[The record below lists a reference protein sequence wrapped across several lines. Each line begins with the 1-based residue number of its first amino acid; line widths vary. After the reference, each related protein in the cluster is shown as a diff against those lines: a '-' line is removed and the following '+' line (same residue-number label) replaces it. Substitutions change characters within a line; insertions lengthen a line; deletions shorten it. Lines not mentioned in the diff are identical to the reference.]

1 MLVAEPRQRRA
12 CGAAAHGSN
21 PPIPLEG
28 VIFQM
33 SDYIARQHEL
43 RQKAWH
49 EAKHLLDTAAGEQRD
64 LTADEEQTYQRISA
78 ELDQRAQVIEQLKA
92 DEERAARLDAVA
104 AEVRTDEVPAPAD
117 DTDAE
122 VLRRMARGEVRTHE
136 FGLEKRD
143 ILTSTS
149 GSPVPTS
156 FYDQLIMKAR
166 LVGPMLDTSTVLNT
180 ASGENLQIPSL
191 NTYSTATVATQG
203 GTITESDP
211 TFNSFTTLSAYRVSF
226 IVQASV
232 EMVEDSGIDFAAF
245 LADQAG
251 NELGFRVNN
260 LLTVGTG
267 TVQPTGIVSAAGSG
281 VTGGTGVSGA
291 FTADNLI
298 DLVYSLD
305 GAARL
310 LPGVGWMMNG
320 ASIGA
325 VRKLKDSQ
333 GQYLFSPSLSGEARD
348 MLLSYPIYEN
358 PAVANAGTAVKSVVF
373 GHLPSYYVRQ
383 VGGIR
388 IDRSDD
394 FAFNTGLI
402 SWRFT
407 YRVDGNLP
415 QTSHVKYF
423 IGGTA

>member
-1 MLVAEPRQRRA
+1 MK
-12 CGAAAHGSN
+12 
-21 PPIPLEG
+21 
-28 VIFQM
+28 
-33 SDYIARQHEL
+33 RQHDL
-43 RQKAWH
+43 RQAAWH
-49 EAKHLLDTAAGEQRD
+49 EAKHLLEEAAKENRD
-64 LTADEEQTYQRISA
+64 LTAEEQEKYDRISG
-78 ELDQRAQVIEQLKA
+78 ELDQRAQVIEQLKS

-104 AEVRTDEVPAPAD
+104 AEVRTDEAPAPSD
-117 DTDAE
+117 EGDAE
-122 VLRRMARGEVRTHE
+122 VLRRMARGEVRSHE
-136 FGLEKRD
+136 FGTERRD

-191 NTYSTATVATQG
+191 ASYSTATVATQG

-267 TVQPTGIVSAAGSG
+267 TVQPTGIVNAAGSG
-281 VTGGTGVSGA
+281 ITGGTGVTGA

-333 GQYLFSPSLSGEARD
+333 GQFLFSPSLSGNARD
-348 MLLSYPIYEN
+348 MLLGYEIYEN
-358 PAVANAGTAVKSVVF
+358 PAVASPGTAVKSVVF

-388 IDRSDD
+388 VDRSDD

>member
-1 MLVAEPRQRRA
+1 MQ
-12 CGAAAHGSN
+12 
-21 PPIPLEG
+21 
-28 VIFQM
+28 
-33 SDYIARQHEL
+33 DYIKRQHDL
-43 RQKAWH
+43 RQAAWH
-49 EAKHLLDTAAGEQRD
+49 EAKHLLEEAAKENRD
-64 LTADEEQTYQRISA
+64 LSAEEQEKYDRISG

-104 AEVRTDEVPAPAD
+104 AEVRTDEAPASD
-117 DTDAE
+117 GGDSE
-122 VLRRMARGEVRTHE
+122 VLRRMARGEVRSHE
-136 FGLEKRD
+136 FGTERRD

-156 FYDQLIMKAR
+156 FYDQMIMKAR
-166 LVGPMLDTSTVLNT
+166 LVGPMLDTSTILNT

-211 TFNSFTTLSAYRVSF
+211 TFNAFTTLSAYRVSF
-226 IVQASV
+226 IVQASL
-232 EMVEDSGIDFAAF
+232 EMVEDSGIDFAGF

-267 TVQPTGIVSAAGSG
+267 TVEPNGIVTASGSG
-281 VTGGTGVSGA
+281 ITGGTGVTGA

-305 GAARL
+305 GGARL

-320 ASIGA
+320 AAIGA

-333 GQYLFSPSLSGEARD
+333 GQFLFSPSLSGNARD
-348 MLLSYPIYEN
+348 MLLGYEIYEN
-358 PAVANAGTAVKSVVF
+358 PAVASPGTAVKSVVF

-388 IDRSDD
+388 VDRSDD
-394 FAFNTGLI
+394 FAFNTGLV

-407 YRVDGNLP
+407 YRVDGNLV
-415 QTSHVKYF
+415 QTSHVKHF